1 MTGARGVR
9 TRLFPAYAVWGMA
22 KATSKHTSSDKKPMP
37 VYAVFGGDPFLQ
49 HRALAEITQIV
60 LGGERDSMAFVEF
73 DGSAASLADVLDEC
87 RSMSLLAPLRLV
99 CVREADEFVTKF
111 RKELEKYVEAPS
123 STGVLVL
130 VCTRWDAN
138 WNLYK
143 LVAKVGQNISC
154 RPPRPGDVPEQLTDL
169 ARDAYGCDLSL
180 QAAKRL
186 TDLAGYELGRLDME
200 LAKLATYVHPK
211 KVIRTA
217 DIEELVGATRE
228 EKVFG
233 IIGAIAA
240 RDARQALA
248 LWDQVLGSD
257 PDAQYRSI
265 GGLAYGFRKL
275 AEMKRLLG
283 QGLSAGE
290 AAKQVGDAWHAAEL
304 KTQSERFS
312 LSQWRELLVKL
323 LQIDVA
329 AKTGLGTVRSAVEK
343 LIVELCAA
351 P

>member
-1 MTGARGVR
+1 VSV
-9 TRLFPAYAVWGMA
+9 FPTYPVWGMA
-22 KATSKHTSSDKKPMP
+22 KTTSKHTSPDKKPLP
-37 VYAVFGGDPFLQ
+37 VYVAFGGDPFLQ
-49 HRALAEITQIV
+49 HRALAEITQLV

-73 DGSAASLADVLDEC
+73 DGPAAALADVLDEC

-99 CVREADEFVTKF
+99 CVRDADEFITNF
-111 RKELEKYVEAPS
+111 RKELEKYLESPS
-123 STGVLVL
+123 PTGVLVL

-143 LVAKVGQNISC
+143 LVEKVGRNISC
-154 RPPRPGDVPEQLTDL
+154 RPPKPGEVPPKLTDL
-169 ARDAYGCDLSL
+169 ARDAYGCELPL

-186 TDLAGYELGRLDME
+186 TDLAGYDMGRLDME
-200 LAKLATYVHPK
+200 LAKLATYIFPK
-211 KVIRTA
+211 TAIRTA

-233 IIGAIAA
+233 IIGAIAM
-240 RDARQALA
+240 RNPRQALT
-248 LWDQVLGSD
+248 LWDQVLGND

-275 AEMKRLLG
+275 VEMKRLLL
-283 QGLSAGE
+283 QGVSAGD
-290 AAKQVGDAWHAAEL
+290 AAKQVGDPWHAGEL

-312 LSQWRELLVKL
+312 LRQWQGHLVKL

-351 P
+351 S